1 MNPYIEIIRPG
12 NAIMAVIAVIL
23 MGIVGHNYSIPIILS
38 LIATF
43 LALGGGNTINDVFDY
58 KIDCINKPNRPIPSG
73 KISLN
78 NAKIYAYSLFIISI
92 IIGGIITYLVSSILP
107 IIVVI
112 GACILEYFYARNFK
126 SSVLIGNIIV
136 GFLTGL
142 CFIFGGVVIGAET
155 HGFKIILIS
164 LILGFFAILMT
175 TAREIIKDME
185 DLEGDK
191 KENTR
196 TFPIVYGKN
205 KAAYLSSGIIFIDTI
220 LCPLLYIEHIFNIY
234 YIIIVFFGMI
244 IFFYS
249 GYKILKNQ
257 ETKTCSEVSRN
268 LKVGMMIAFIAFA
281 IGSF

>member
-73 KISLN
+73 RISLKI
-78 NAKIYAYSLFIISI
+78 AKTYAYTLFIVAI
-92 IIGGIITYLVSSILP
+92 IIGGIITYLVSSIWP
-107 IIVVI
+107 IIIVA
-112 GACILEYFYARNFK
+112 GACLLEYFYARNLK
-126 SSVLIGNIIV
+126 SSVLIGNITV

-142 CFIFGGVVIGAET
+142 CFIFGGTVIGAET
-155 HGFKIILIS
+155 NTFKIIIIS

-175 TAREIIKDME
+175 TAREIVKDIE
-185 DLEGDK
+185 DIEGDK
-191 KENTR
+191 EEGAK

-205 KAAYLSSGIIFIDTI
+205 KAAYLSSGIIIIDTI
-220 LCPLLYIEHIFNIY
+220 LCPLLYIEHIFNLY

-244 IFFYS
+244 LFFYS

-257 ETKTCSEVSRN
+257 ETKTCSEVSKN
-268 LKVGMMIAFIAFA
+268 LKIGMMIAFIAFA